1 MSPPVATLFFIIG
14 ILGLFLLNRD
24 RNARTSKALWIPV
37 AWLLIAGSRPVSVWL
52 AGNWEPQLSN
62 QYLEGSPLDRNVFI
76 ALLALGIITLLMRT
90 RKVGSLLRGNWPL
103 LVFLFYCALSVTWSD
118 YPDVAFKRWIKFL
131 GDFVM
136 ILVVV
141 TDPDPLS
148 AIKRFLARAGFVLLP
163 ASILLIKYYPSLG
176 RGYSPWDGKQL
187 FTGVGDN
194 KNGLGVIS
202 LVLGLGALWHFLE
215 LYQNRRKNF
224 RAKQLMAQGIVLLMA
239 LWLMWIANSMTSLS
253 CFFMA
258 TALIAATKLRI
269 VSLMPRAVHV
279 LIAVMLIVSFS
290 VLFLDIGGGVMET
303 MGRDSTLTGR
313 TEIWKVVLGMKGSP
327 VLGTGFESFWL
338 GKRLEKIWSL
348 YWWHPNEAHDGY
360 LEIFLNLG
368 WIGVTLLALV
378 LLTSYQ
384 KVIGAFRR
392 DSITGRLM
400 MVYFVVAVAYNF
412 TESAIRPLSP
422 VWITLILAMT
432 AASSVPGRKDSTPTG
447 NDDSVA
453 RPEPRL
459 RELVG
464 VGTS

>member
-1 MSPPVATLFFIIG
+1 
-14 ILGLFLLNRD
+14 LGGD
-24 RNARTSKALWIPV
+24 
-37 AWLLIAGSRPVSVWL
+37 
-52 AGNWEPQLSN
+52 WEPQSSN
-62 QYLEGSPLDRNVFI
+62 QYLEGSPLDRNVFVV
-76 ALLALGIITLLMRT
+76 LLALGIITLLMRT
-90 RKVGSLLRGNWPL
+90 RKVGALLRGNLPL
-103 LVFLFYCALSVTWSD
+103 VAFLLYCALSVTWSD

-136 ILVVV
+136 ILVVL
-141 TDPDPLS
+141 TDADPLS

-163 ASILLIKYYPSLG
+163 ASILLIKYYPNLG

-187 FTGVGDN
+187 FIGVGDN

-215 LYQNRRKNF
+215 LYQHRKKNS
-224 RAKQLMAQGIVLLMA
+224 RTKQLIAHGIVLLMA

-258 TALIAATKLRI
+258 TGLIVATKLRI
-269 VSLMPRAVHV
+269 ASLMPWAVHV

-313 TEIWKVVLGMKGSP
+313 TEIWRVVLGMKGSP

-338 GKRLEKIWSL
+338 GKRLERVWSL
-348 YWWHPNEAHDGY
+348 YWWHPNEAHNGY

-378 LLTSYQ
+378 LFTSYQ

-400 MVYFVVAVAYNF
+400 MVYFVVALAYNF

-422 VWITLILAMT
+422 VWITLLLAMT
-432 AASSVPGRKDSTPTG
+432 AASAVPGRENSTPTG
-447 NDDSVA
+447 NGDSVA
-453 RPEPRL
+453 RPEPRV
-459 RELVG
+459 RQLVG
-464 VGTS
+464 VGTT

>member
-1 MSPPVATLFFIIG
+1 
-14 ILGLFLLNRD
+14 
-24 RNARTSKALWIPV
+24 
-37 AWLLIAGSRPVSVWL
+37 
-52 AGNWEPQLSN
+52 
-62 QYLEGSPLDRNVFI
+62 
-76 ALLALGIITLLMRT
+76 
-90 RKVGSLLRGNWPL
+90 
-103 LVFLFYCALSVTWSD
+103 
-118 YPDVAFKRWIKFL
+118 
-131 GDFVM
+131 
-136 ILVVV
+136 
-141 TDPDPLS
+141 
-148 AIKRFLARAGFVLLP
+148 
-163 ASILLIKYYPSLG
+163 LIKYYPSLG